1 MSIPLN
7 DVCIRC
13 HINKVLEAGRAA
25 GTEEQTMELVRLTLQ
40 SILDA
45 PADMDSAWL
54 GGISDKHLQEIYGL
68 DPDAL
73 KAEKEFSNQFA
84 LDRLAE
90 VESRIQKAEDKVY
103 GALQFAIL
111 GNYLDFSALR
121 GEVDFS
127 KMEAL
132 LDKAQTIDLDKD
144 CYQRFCKD
152 LQKGKKLLYLT
163 DNAGEIV
170 FDRVLAEQIKKAY
183 PHIDITVCVRGGPV
197 SNDATRRDAEQAGIS
212 FPVIDNGNSIGG
224 TVMKLASP
232 ALKEAMETADVI
244 LAKGMGNTES
254 MFRCGYNVYYGF
266 LVKCQRFEDVFQK
279 PRLTP
284 MFIHDTY

>member
-1 MSIPLN
+1 MSIPIN
-7 DVCIRC
+7 DVCIQC
-13 HINKVLEAGRAA
+13 HIDKVLEAGRAA
-25 GTEEQTMELVRLTLQ
+25 GTEAQAMELARRTLQ

-54 GGISDKHLQEIYGL
+54 GGISDKDLQEIYGF

-73 KAEKEFSNQFA
+73 REVKAFSNRFVLERLEEIERRIAKEEDPVFA
-84 LDRLAE
+84 
-90 VESRIQKAEDKVY
+90 
-103 GALQFAIL
+103 ALQFAIL
-111 GNYLDFSALR
+111 GNYIDFSALR

-127 KMEAL
+127 ELEGLLDAAHHMD
-132 LDKAQTIDLDKD
+132 LDKA
-144 CYQRFCKD
+144 CYEKFCGDMK
-152 LQKGKKLLYLT
+152 KGKKLLYLT

-170 FDRVLAEQIKKAY
+170 FDRVLAEKIKETY

-197 SNDATRRDAEQAGIS
+197 SNDATRKDAEEAGIP

-224 TVMKLASP
+224 TVLHLCSQE
-232 ALKEAMETADVI
+232 LKDAFESADVI

-254 MFRCGYNVYYGF
+254 MFGCGYNVYYGF
-266 LVKCQRFEDVFQK
+266 LVKCQRFVEYFRK
-279 PRLTP
+279 PKLAP